1 MLLHIRLREVIPM
14 KELKLVKLLNKDNVY
29 NKINKRMQKLFET
42 FGEDFEAYQ
51 KYKSQV
57 EKYFD
62 FNINKKTGIPQI
74 SRGKANEYLNKY
86 QMDALNRLLKMDTVS
101 TLKKKAK
108 ETLIKEGVNRP
119 TAEQVNKRIEIIDY
133 VKSHKELITWI
144 SEQLRS
150 EAQLHDSMLNLY
162 NRAAGRS
169 DELTYDE
176 LYDLMLPAQ
185 GDYDKYY
192 G

>member
-1 MLLHIRLREVIPM
+1 M
-14 KELKLVKLLNKDNVY
+14 KKPKLVKVLNKDNVY
-29 NKINKRMQKLFET
+29 NKINKRMQKLFEAY
-42 FGEDFEAYQ
+42 GEDFEAYQ

-86 QMDALNRLLKMDTVS
+86 QLDALNRLLKMDTIS

-119 TAEQVNKRIEIIDY
+119 TAEQVNERIEIIDY

>member
-1 MLLHIRLREVIPM
+1 MLLHIRMREVISM
-14 KELKLVKLLNKDNVY
+14 KELKLVKVLNDNVY
-29 NKINKRMQKLFET
+29 NKINKRMQKLFEI

-57 EKYFD
+57 EKYFV
-62 FNINKKTGIPQI
+62 FNVNKKTGIPQI

-119 TAEQVNKRIEIIDY
+119 TAEQVNERIEIIDY

-176 LYDLMLPAQ
+176 LYELMLPAQ
-185 GDYDKYY
+185 GDYNKYY